1 MKIRGSI
8 VALLALTSACSTGT
22 ETVPRENY
30 GLVFAETQETDA
42 GYILAPTASFFS
54 SPQLSFNTS
63 VESANACVVAVYDPD
78 ATDILPN
85 LRFLNAGEELTAT
98 LSGESRTLARVVEPN
113 DTEIY
118 EIESG
123 GGIVF
128 EPGDSLQ
135 IAAPGAVDGFPLFNI
150 KARTA
155 EEFTFTEPTPPAAGE
170 PLVLSW
176 SPRVTTG
183 STMLVSLRYASAGT
197 TLDSQVY
204 CDLEDDGTFTVP
216 AAQIAGWRAATTR
229 ENVFTRWRTE
239 VRQLNDNSYVVVSS
253 TLSIPTPGSAPTF
266 SRSLGRI
273 GTW

>member
-8 VALLALTSACSTGT
+8 VALLALFAGACSTGT
-22 ETVPRENY
+22 ESVPRENY
-30 GLVFAETQETDA
+30 GIVFAETQAVDA

-54 SPQLSFNTS
+54 SPQLTFNTS
-63 VESANACVVAVYDPD
+63 VESANACVVAGYDPD
-78 ATDILPN
+78 AADNLPN
-85 LRFLNAGEELTAT
+85 LRFLNAGEQITAT

-113 DTEIY
+113 NTEIY
-118 EIESG
+118 EIETG

-135 IAAPGAVDGFPLFNI
+135 ISGGLVDGFPPFNV

-155 EEFTFTEPTPPAAGE
+155 ELFDFTEPTPPAAGE
-170 PLVLSW
+170 PLTLIW
-176 SPRVTTG
+176 SPRITTG
-183 STMLVSLRYASAGT
+183 STMLVSLRYASTGT
-197 TLDSQVY
+197 ALDSQVY
-204 CDLEDDGTFTVP
+204 CDLEDDGRFDIP

-253 TLSIPTPGSAPTF
+253 TLSIPTPGSQPTF
-266 SRSLGRI
+266 ARSLGRI
-273 GTW
+273 GSW